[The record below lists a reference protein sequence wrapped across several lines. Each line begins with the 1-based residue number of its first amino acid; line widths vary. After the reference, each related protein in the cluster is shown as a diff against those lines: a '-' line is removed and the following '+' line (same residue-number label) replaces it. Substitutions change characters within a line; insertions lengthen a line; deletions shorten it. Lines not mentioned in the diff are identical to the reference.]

1 MAMKV
6 NFVNLDLMSGRGLN
20 LNLVHPRFNS
30 NASNNPTE
38 DFRDKNISP
47 LRSQSVDPINGNL
60 NYKLTFQN
68 FSPCQ

>member
-6 NFVNLDLMSGRGLN
+6 NFVNLDLMSGRGLH

-30 NASNNPTE
+30 NAND

-47 LRSQSVDPINGNL
+47 MRSQSLDPINGNT
-60 NYKLTFQN
+60 KTKQKF
-68 FSPCQ
+68 

>member
-20 LNLVHPRFNS
+20 MNLMHPRFNM
-30 NASNNPTE
+30 NE

-47 LRSQSVDPINGNL
+47 LRSQSVDPING
-60 NYKLTFQN
+60 K
-68 FSPCQ
+68 